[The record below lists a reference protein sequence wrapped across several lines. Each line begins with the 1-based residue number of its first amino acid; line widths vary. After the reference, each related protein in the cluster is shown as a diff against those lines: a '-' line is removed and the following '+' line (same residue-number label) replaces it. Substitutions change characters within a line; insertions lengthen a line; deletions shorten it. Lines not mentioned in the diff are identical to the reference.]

1 MDIAKHQTYLQI
13 CIIQIWLIIVRRHV
27 FHYELAS
34 LVSQYIYIYIYS
46 SSEHVI
52 LTTRIRTSSSA
63 SDEIAVSCETVE

>member
-34 LVSQYIYIYIYS
+34 LVSQYIYIYI
-46 SSEHVI
+46 
-52 LTTRIRTSSSA
+52 
-63 SDEIAVSCETVE
+63 

>member
-34 LVSQYIYIYIYS
+34 LVSQYIYIYIVPQNMLFS
-46 SSEHVI
+46 QHVYVR
-52 LTTRIRTSSSA
+52 LPQHRMK
-63 SDEIAVSCETVE
+63 